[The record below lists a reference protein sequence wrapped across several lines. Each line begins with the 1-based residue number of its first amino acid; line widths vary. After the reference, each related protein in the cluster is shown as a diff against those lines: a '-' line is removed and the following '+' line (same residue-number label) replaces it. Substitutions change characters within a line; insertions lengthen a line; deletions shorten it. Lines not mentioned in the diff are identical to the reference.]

1 MFNFNKKKSSDKKL
15 SDSEIEQ
22 LMQQLEEKKEEYK
35 SLYNKLVEAGCTEL
49 PDDIL
54 DTVAGGVGNKPKR
67 MSDVDR

>member
-54 DTVAGGVGNKPKR
+54 DIVAGGVGNKPKR

>member
-1 MFNFNKKKSSDKKL
+1 MFNFNKKNGSEKKL
-15 SDSEIEQ
+15 SDSEIDQ
-22 LMQQLEEKKEEYK
+22 LKQQLEEKKAEYK

-67 MSDVDR
+67 RSDVDR